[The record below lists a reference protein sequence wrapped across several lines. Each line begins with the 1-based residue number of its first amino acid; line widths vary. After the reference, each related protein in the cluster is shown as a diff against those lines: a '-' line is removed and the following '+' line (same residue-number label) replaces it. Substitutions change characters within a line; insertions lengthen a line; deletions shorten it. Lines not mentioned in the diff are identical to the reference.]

1 MATDATNPALDN
13 TSDDGAGSTKL
24 TPAQQK
30 LFDEKIAERLQR
42 HQKELQTKNKELEEK
57 LLATLEQL
65 DEAKKTV
72 QSAPKNSQEAK
83 NAADEVIILKN
94 EIEELRKANK
104 TVQNERD
111 EMKRQADKA
120 AQEVVFKE
128 QEMIRIRKRNVMT
141 EAISKYKFINP
152 KDVLRLTEDFVKY
165 DKDLDDFIVVNENGT
180 PRINSTTDPM
190 SLSELY
196 LEFGT
201 LNKHH
206 VQADAVAGFGSS
218 ESRSKLNT
226 KGWALE
232 DVFGKNSD
240 INKANE
246 LFNKDRAKY
255 EAMRKEA
262 KEKKLI

>member
-1 MATDATNPALDN
+1 MATDATNPALDP
-13 TSDDGAGSTKL
+13 TSDDGEHKQIL

-30 LFDEKIAERLQR
+30 LFDEKLAERLKR
-42 HQKELQTKNKELEEK
+42 HQKELQAKNKQLEDEL
-57 LLATLEQL
+57 AAAQEQL
-65 DEAKKTV
+65 EEAKKTV
-72 QSAPKNSQEAK
+72 EAAPRNSQESK
-83 NAADEVIILKN
+83 NALDEVVVLRN
-94 EIEELRKANK
+94 EIEELKKANK
-104 TVQNERD
+104 VV
-111 EMKRQADKA
+111 QADRDAIKKEAEKA
-120 AQEVVFKE
+120 QQAVVAKE
-128 QEMIRIRKRNVMT
+128 QEMVTVRKRNVMT

-152 KDVLRLTEDFVKY
+152 KQVLRLTEDFVKY
-165 DKDLDDFIVVNENGT
+165 DKDLDDFIVVNEAGGA
-180 PRINSTTDPM
+180 RVNSTTDPM

-201 LNKHH
+201 LNPQH

-246 LFNKDRAKY
+246 LFSKDKAKY
-255 EAMRKEA
+255 DAMRKEA

>member
-1 MATDATNPALDN
+1 MATDATNPALDP
-13 TSDDGAGSTKL
+13 TSDDGDQNNKL

-30 LFDEKIAERLQR
+30 LFDEKLAERLKR
-42 HQKELQTKNKELEEK
+42 HQKDLQAQNKDLADQLAAKETEL
-57 LLATLEQL
+57 A
-65 DEAKKTV
+65 EAKATATV
-72 QSAPKNSQEAK
+72 APKNSQQSKDASEEA
-83 NAADEVIILKN
+83 IILKN
-94 EIEELRKANK
+94 EVEELRKANK
-104 TVQNERD
+104 IV
-111 EMKRQADKA
+111 QADRDAIKKQA
-120 AQEVVFKE
+120 EQAQQTVLAKE
-128 QEMIRIRKRNVMT
+128 EEMIRIRKRNVMT

-165 DKDLDDFIVVNENGT
+165 DKDLDDFVVVNEAGGA
-180 PRINSTTDPM
+180 RVNSTTDPM

-255 EAMRKEA
+255 DAMRKEA